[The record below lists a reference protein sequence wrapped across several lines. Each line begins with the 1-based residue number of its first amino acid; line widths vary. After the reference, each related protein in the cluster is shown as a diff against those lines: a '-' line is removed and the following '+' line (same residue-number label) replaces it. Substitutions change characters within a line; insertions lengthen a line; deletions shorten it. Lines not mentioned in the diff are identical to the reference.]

1 VSDTPDDVEAL
12 AELWADH
19 PAPPEH
25 APPTMRVL
33 RVIGSP
39 WTMVEVG
46 RDVWS
51 LRCDDRPVSWP
62 QTCDIREAYELL
74 VEHYQRRPPWDLH
87 PSARGDLDG
96 AAEDPSPAMVV
107 AGIALIG
114 LASVALWIGLA
125 ALGRLV
131 GLW

>member
-1 VSDTPDDVEAL
+1 MTTPDDLEAL

-19 PAPPEH
+19 PAPAEH
-25 APPTMRVL
+25 APPLPRVM
-33 RVIGSP
+33 RVIGSR

-62 QTCDIREAYELL
+62 QRCDIRSAYETL
-74 VEHYQRRPPWDLH
+74 VEHHRRPAPWELH
-87 PSARGDLDG
+87 PSASGDLDITT
-96 AAEDPSPAMVV
+96 EDPPAAVVV

-125 ALGRLV
+125 AVGRWA